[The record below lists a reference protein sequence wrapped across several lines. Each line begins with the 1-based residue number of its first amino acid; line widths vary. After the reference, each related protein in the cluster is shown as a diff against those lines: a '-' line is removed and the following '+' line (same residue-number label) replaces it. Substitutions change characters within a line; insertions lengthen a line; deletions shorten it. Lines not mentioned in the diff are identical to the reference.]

1 MYSGLLGHQNLFTA
15 FVTLVSPTFVTN
27 QQNCK
32 NLDPNTKV
40 CSSVGGQIGTWS
52 GTGTG
57 ELGTVKFSM

>member
-1 MYSGLLGHQNLFTA
+1 MYSGLLCHQNLFTA

-32 NLDPNTKV
+32 NLDPYTKV
-40 CSSVGGQIGTWS
+40 CGTVGGQIGTWS

-57 ELGTVKFSM
+57 ELGTVKFSL